1 MARFS
6 LRRNKR
12 ATEAQQEDTGPAS
25 DAKPTASGGRPQEGA
40 APGQAGQSPSGQPAA
55 ASREAAQ
62 APTGQQ
68 AAPEREPTLPERV
81 EGLRSWLAQ
90 LDRRIGVRTYAGAA
104 ALVLA
109 LAAAAVALVL
119 VLQLQDESATDG
131 DIAELREEIAGVED
145 AASEAAQEDVAS
157 LSDRVAEI
165 DSQISQIASD
175 QESTGREISVI
186 QDDIQDLRDQIAE
199 ADTGSAGGSGGGGV
213 ANSP

>member
-6 LRRNKR
+6 LRRNKS
-12 ATEAQQEDTGPAS
+12 ATEAQQEETAPAA
-25 DAKPTASGGRPQEGA
+25 DAKP
-40 APGQAGQSPSGQPAA
+40 PSGQ
-55 ASREAAQ
+55 Q
-62 APTGQQ
+62 A

-81 EGLRSWLAQ
+81 EGLRGWLAQ

-119 VLQLQDESATDG
+119 VLQLQDESATDS
-131 DIAELREEIAGVED
+131 DIASLRQEIAGVED

-175 QESTGREISVI
+175 QDATGREISVI

-199 ADTGSAGGSGGGGV
+199 ADTGNAGGPGSGLR
-213 ANSP
+213 SP

>member
-6 LRRNKR
+6 LRRNKP
-12 ATEAQQEDTGPAS
+12 ATEAQQGDTAPAS
-25 DAKPTASGGRPQEGA
+25 DAKP
-40 APGQAGQSPSGQPAA
+40 
-55 ASREAAQ
+55 REAAQ
-62 APTGQQ
+62 PPSGKQA

-119 VLQLQDESATDG
+119 VLQLQDESATDS
-131 DIAELREEIAGVED
+131 DIAEVREEIAGVED

-175 QESTGREISVI
+175 QDSTGREISVI

-213 ANSP
+213 AGSP